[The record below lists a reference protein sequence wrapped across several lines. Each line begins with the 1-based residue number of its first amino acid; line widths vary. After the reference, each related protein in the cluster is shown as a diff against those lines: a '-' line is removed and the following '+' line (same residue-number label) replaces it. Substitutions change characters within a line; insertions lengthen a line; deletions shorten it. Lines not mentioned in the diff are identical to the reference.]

1 MEKSK
6 PTGTGVA
13 VVNAQT
19 SCAQPG
25 SSTESKQKPESVK
38 LTQCSHCKGL
48 GYVPE
53 KIRRRES
60 KNREL
65 NAHIRDIARH
75 QYGALTVPERIFER
89 VLDDFKKTDIWPRY
103 SDPEPDYFTGEQLYR
118 PKSRADLTDQEIRGI
133 VNWLELWMHEK
144 EIPSNRPIDN
154 WQT

>member
-1 MEKSK
+1 MSAQKRQVKEGQLNKD
-6 PTGTGVA
+6 TGG
-13 VVNAQT
+13 
-19 SCAQPG
+19 
-25 SSTESKQKPESVK
+25 
-38 LTQCSHCKGL
+38 LTQCPQCKGL

-53 KIRRRES
+53 KFRRRES

-118 PKSRADLTDQEIRGI
+118 PKSRAGAPTRKSGA
-133 VNWLELWMHEK
+133 
-144 EIPSNRPIDN
+144 S
-154 WQT
+154 